1 MRVSSILDDLVK
13 EYSGK
18 VRVVYKNM
26 VVHPQVVT
34 DAHLATCAASKQHK
48 FLEFKHAVWEK
59 GFEPYS
65 KSGGRDKDSFSEANL
80 LKMGQDLGLNVDQL
94 KSDMHGDECKARLKA
109 DEDELSK
116 FHVHGTPAFFIN
128 GKHIGGGIPKEAF
141 QKIID
146 EKLKVAEASG
156 VSGAEYYEKEIMGK
170 GEHQFKGAGAEAE

>member
-1 MRVSSILDDLVK
+1 MRVSSILEDLVK

-18 VRVVYKNM
+18 VRVVYMNM

-48 FLEFKHAVWEK
+48 FLEYKHAVWEK

-65 KSGGRDKDSFSEANL
+65 KSGGKDKDSFAEANL
-80 LKMGQDLGLNVDQL
+80 ISMGQELGLDVGKL
-94 KSDMHGDECKARLKA
+94 KADMHGDECKQRLQA
-109 DEDELSK
+109 DEAELAK
-116 FHVHGTPAFFIN
+116 FQVHGTPAFFIN

-146 EKLKVAEASG
+146 EKLKIAEASG
-156 VSGAEYYEKEIMGK
+156 VSGADYYEKEIMGK
-170 GEHQFKGAGAEAE
+170 GEHQFKGAAEAQ